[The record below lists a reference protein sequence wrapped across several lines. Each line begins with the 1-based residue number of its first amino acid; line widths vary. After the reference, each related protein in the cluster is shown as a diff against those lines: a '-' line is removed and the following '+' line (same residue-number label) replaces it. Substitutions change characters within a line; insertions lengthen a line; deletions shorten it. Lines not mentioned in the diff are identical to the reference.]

1 MVSLALFLLYVGGLS
16 VLCLAAAVAGFIAE
30 KLGVL

>member
-1 MVSLALFLLYVGGLS
+1 MTSLAIFLIYVGGLS
-16 VLCLAAAVAGFIAE
+16 CLCLAAAVAGVIAE